1 MWRRLMNVGDTPL
14 NTYLVER
21 DGVAEGYIV
30 YEQRQRAGER
40 DRAIVARDLVALT
53 PGAARTLLAFLAGH
67 RVQPHGT
74 VIMRRTSGMGPGTG
88 TRGRVRARTVARGGV
103 RPVP

>member
-1 MWRRLMNVGDTPL
+1 MRRVVRWVVHGKSAGFA
-14 NTYLVER
+14 V
-21 DGVAEGYIV
+21 IV
-30 YEQRQRAGER
+30 CY
-40 DRAIVARDLVALT
+40 
-53 PGAARTLLAFLAGH
+53 RTAM
-67 RVQPHGT
+67 VQPHGT

>member
-1 MWRRLMNVGDTPL
+1 MLPALYAAILAEATNLGLAAMAQASGMSVGQL
-14 NTYLVER
+14 
-21 DGVAEGYIV
+21 
-30 YEQRQRAGER
+30 QRAVDWYLREETLR
-40 DRAIVARDLVALT
+40 EAITRLIQY
-53 PGAARTLLAFLAGH
+53 H
-67 RVQPHGT
+67 RSLVQPHGT